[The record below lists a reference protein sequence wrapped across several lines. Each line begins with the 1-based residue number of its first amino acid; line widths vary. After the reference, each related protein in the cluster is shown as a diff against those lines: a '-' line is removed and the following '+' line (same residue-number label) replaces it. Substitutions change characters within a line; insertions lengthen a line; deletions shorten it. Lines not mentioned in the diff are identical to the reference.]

1 MWAFDATRT
10 NCGTCSH
17 FLFALSATI
26 GRGDQVLAS
35 FKPMQCHN
43 WETIVKTDPLH
54 DKSGLSAAMSPAHER
69 GGVCLVD
76 ISVYQQCLMRVF
88 ARVCCRFRVLCSSSA
103 SFSSAIAS
111 SFRLCYKMPLLIHFS
126 FHFHISFILWNCKTK
141 SSPALIKLMFVGF
154 WRDSKSLASRIKR
167 KAATEQKNDIVTK
180 NPGCVTW
187 SCLRQWICHGFPDNG
202 ATAQFCHSMKG
213 EEEMES
219 SSKTFWKFRECIVCC
234 GTVCL
239 ARDICHYLV

>member
-88 ARVCCRFRVLCSSSA
+88 ARVCCQFRVLCSSSA

-111 SFRLCYKMPLLIHFS
+111 SFRLLCHKMPLLIHFS

-141 SSPALIKLMFVGF
+141 TSPALIKLMFVGF
-154 WRDSKSLASRIKR
+154 WRDSKFLASPGSKEKQQLSKR
-167 KAATEQKNDIVTK
+167 MTLWQKILVASHGAA
-180 NPGCVTW
+180 C
-187 SCLRQWICHGFPDNG
+187 DNG
-202 ATAQFCHSMKG
+202 SATVFLTMAQRLNFVTVWKARKRWKVLLKLL
-213 EEEMES
+213 ES
-219 SSKTFWKFRECIVCC
+219 LENVLFAVAQC
-234 GTVCL
+234 
-239 ARDICHYLV
+239 A